1 MEKIRDQFSLED
13 KVAIVTG
20 GNTGL
25 GYDIACALAEYGATV
40 AITSR
45 NISKA
50 ETVALEIS
58 SLYGTEVIGVQ
69 LDQTDYSSCQQMADS
84 VFERFG
90 RIDILFNN
98 AGGGSGKGECNFL
111 KRDPHLI
118 KDMIDSNLIGPIFCS
133 QTVGRYMTEQ
143 QAGSIINMSSVA
155 ALVGRNRK
163 MYHDVNKMEQPIEYA
178 AAKGGVLGFTK
189 DLAAY
194 MAPFKIR
201 VNAISPGGFDKG
213 ELSKEFVDA
222 YAALTPLGHMGVIH
236 KEIMGAAI
244 FLASEA
250 SSYVTGQNLVVDG
263 GFSICK

>member
-1 MEKIRDQFSLED
+1 MEKLENLFSLKN

-45 NISKA
+45 TISKA
-50 ETVALEIS
+50 QIVAQEIS
-58 SLYGTEVIGVQ
+58 SHYKTEVIGVE
-69 LDQTDYSSCQQMADS
+69 LDQTDYSSCQHMADT
-84 VFERFG
+84 VFNQFG

-111 KRDPHLI
+111 KRDPQLM
-118 KDMIDSNLIGPIFCS
+118 KNMIESNLVGPLFCC
-133 QTVGRYMTEQ
+133 QTVGRYMVDK
-143 QAGSIINMSSVA
+143 QAGSIINMSSIA

-163 MYHDVNKMEQPIEYA
+163 IYQDTNKMEQPIEYA
-178 AAKGGVLGFTK
+178 AAKGGVLGLTK

-194 MAPFKIR
+194 IAPFKVR
-201 VNAISPGGFDKG
+201 VNVISPGGFDKG
-213 ELSKEFVDA
+213 ELSNEFVQA
-222 YAALTPLGHMGVIH
+222 YASLTPLGHMGVMH
-236 KEIMGAAI
+236 KEIMGAAL

-263 GFSICK
+263 GFSTCK